1 MPVPTRIGVPKLTSQ
16 VGSSAL
22 FETLKDMLTRTAAY
36 VREVAAPRTIN
47 GPSLLGLS
55 SDGEGYVEEVTT
67 GYGLSLSGGSLYV
80 SMSGPNLLGRYSSG
94 AGVAQPIS
102 VGTGLSLSGAGV
114 LSSTVIEKTLRTTL
128 YTTGSGNFTTG
139 SGVTKIYVTACAG
152 GGGAGGIE
160 TDTAHG
166 GAGGGGGG
174 EAIIEKEFTVTEST
188 VYAYAV
194 GAGGTAGTDSAT
206 VGSVTDGGTGGTTS
220 LGALFSLTGGAG
232 GKKATATG
240 YGAGGAPGGV
250 GGARGETGHP
260 ATADRSGA
268 NAVHGMGGVSG
279 PFGFGHGG
287 TRSGDSSANTGQGGV
302 LLIKWYE

>member
-1 MPVPTRIGVPKLTSQ
+1 MAVPSRIDVPKLTSQ
-16 VGSSAL
+16 VGNSAL
-22 FETLKDMLTRTAAY
+22 FETLRDMLTRTAAY

-55 SDGEGYVEEVTT
+55 SDGEGYVEEVTL
-67 GYGLSLSGGSLYV
+67 GYGLLLS
-80 SMSGPNLLGRYSSG
+80 
-94 AGVAQPIS
+94 
-102 VGTGLSLSGAGV
+102 AGV
-114 LSSTVIEKTLRTTL
+114 LSVSAPLTLRTAL
-128 YTTGSGNFTTG
+128 YTSGSGNFTTG
-139 SGVTKIYVTACAG
+139 AGVTKIYVTACAG

-174 EAIIEKEFTVTEST
+174 GAIIEKEFTVTGST

-240 YGAGGAPGGV
+240 YGAGGAPGGA

-268 NAVHGMGGVSG
+268 NAVHGMGGMSG

-287 TRSGDSSANTGQGGV
+287 TRSGDNSANAGQGGV